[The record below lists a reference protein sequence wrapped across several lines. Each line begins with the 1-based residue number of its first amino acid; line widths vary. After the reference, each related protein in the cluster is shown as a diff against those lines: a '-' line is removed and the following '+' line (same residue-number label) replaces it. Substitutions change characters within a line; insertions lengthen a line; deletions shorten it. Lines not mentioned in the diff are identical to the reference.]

1 VARARVGQIG
11 AVAAMILNLVPEFLA
26 VCASPN
32 PVDAYAAY
40 HHRYERVLSA
50 YWRNNV
56 LDPDSPHAAEVV
68 RGALA
73 ANRRDLEKLLQSVD
87 LERLAT
93 DALDRAAA
101 VLEFDTEIDLY
112 LIVGVGAANAA
123 ELVVEGRGVAI
134 LCLEHF
140 TGQTNPDTFGLG
152 LSPQLLP
159 LWIAHAVTHAVRYT
173 SPTSRSP
180 LRTLVAEA
188 GGSYDYWETGSRTV
202 LRELL
207 LNEGLAV
214 HAARAVAPGHPDED
228 YFGFSRRQFRRMR
241 ELETF
246 LLRAVEG
253 DLERAG
259 LGLRLRY
266 LSGGVSAAARAV
278 SGRILPERSGY
289 YIGARMAEALIAE
302 RGIAAA
308 VRAATAE
315 FPAAEVRRT
324 PEQAESA

>member
-1 VARARVGQIG
+1 
-11 AVAAMILNLVPEFLA
+11 MILNLVPEFLA

-32 PVDAYAAY
+32 PGEAYSAY
-40 HHRYERVLSA
+40 HRRYERVLSA
-50 YWRNNV
+50 YWHNYV
-56 LDPDSPHAAEVV
+56 LDPDSPHAAEVI

-73 ANRRDLEKLLQSVD
+73 ANRSDIEKLLQSVD
-87 LERLAT
+87 LERVAADT
-93 DALDRAAA
+93 LDRAAA
-101 VLEFDTEIDLY
+101 ALELDTEIDIC

-123 ELVVEGRGVAI
+123 ELVVGGRGVAV
-134 LCLEHF
+134 LCIEHF

-152 LSPQLLP
+152 LSPELLP
-159 LWIAHAVTHAVRYT
+159 LWIAHEVAHAVRYT

-188 GGSYDYWETGSRTV
+188 GGSYDYWETGSRTI

-207 LNEGLAV
+207 LNEGIAV
-214 HAARAVAPGHPDED
+214 HAARAVSPGHPDED

-246 LLRAVEG
+246 LFRAVEG

-266 LSGGVSAAARAV
+266 LSGGVSAAARVV
-278 SGRILPERSGY
+278 SGRVLPERSGY
-289 YIGARMAEALIAE
+289 YIGTRMAEALIAE
-302 RGIAAA
+302 RGLVAA
-308 VRAATAE
+308 VRAAPAD
-315 FPAAEVRRT
+315 FSAAEARHA
-324 PEQAESA
+324 PEQSEIA

>member
-1 VARARVGQIG
+1 VARARPAQIV
-11 AVAAMILNLVPEFLA
+11 AAAAMILNLVPEFLA
-26 VCASPN
+26 VCASPT
-32 PVDAYAAY
+32 PGDAYAAY
-40 HHRYERVLSA
+40 HRRYERILSA
-50 YWRNNV
+50 YWHNNV

-73 ANRRDLEKLLQSVD
+73 ADRRDLERLLATVD
-87 LERLAT
+87 LERVAT
-93 DALDRAAA
+93 EALDRAAA
-101 VLEFDTEIDLY
+101 VLELDSEVDLY

-123 ELVVEGRGVAI
+123 ELVVDGRGVAV

-152 LSPQLLP
+152 LRSDLLP
-159 LWIAHAVTHAVRYT
+159 LWIAHEVAHLVRYT

-180 LRTLVAEA
+180 LQTLVAQA
-188 GGSYDYWETGSRTV
+188 GGAYDYWETGSRTV

-246 LLRAVEG
+246 LFRAVDA
-253 DLERAG
+253 DLDRAG

-278 SGRILPERSGY
+278 DGRVLPERSGY
-289 YIGARMAEALIAE
+289 YIGARMAEALIIE

-308 VRAATAE
+308 LRAGTGE
-315 FPAAEVRRT
+315 FSAAEARHA

>member
-1 VARARVGQIG
+1 
-11 AVAAMILNLVPEFLA
+11 MILNLVPEFLA
-26 VCASPN
+26 VCVSPN

-40 HHRYERVLSA
+40 YHRYERVLSA
-50 YWRNNV
+50 YWHNNV
-56 LDPDSPHAAEVV
+56 LDPDSPHAAEVIH
-68 RGALA
+68 GALA
-73 ANRRDLEKLLQSVD
+73 ADRRDLEQLLRSVD
-87 LERLAT
+87 LERVST
-93 DALDRAAA
+93 EALDRAAL
-101 VLEFDTEIDLY
+101 VLELDTEIDLY

-123 ELVVEGRGVAI
+123 ELVVSGRGVAI
-134 LCLEHF
+134 VCIEHF

-152 LSPQLLP
+152 LSPELLP
-159 LWIAHAVTHAVRYT
+159 LWIAHAVAHAVRYT
-173 SPTSRSP
+173 SPTSQSP
-180 LRTLVAEA
+180 LRALVAEA
-188 GGSYDYWETGSRTV
+188 GGSYDYWETGSRAV

-214 HAARAVAPGHPDED
+214 HAARAAAPGHPDED

-246 LLRAVEG
+246 LFRAVEG
-253 DLERAG
+253 DLDRAG

-278 SGRILPERSGY
+278 NGRVLPERSGY
-289 YIGARMAEALIAE
+289 YIGARMAEALIVE

-308 VRAATAE
+308 VRAATAD
-315 FPAAEVRRT
+315 FPAAEARHA

>member
-1 VARARVGQIG
+1 
-11 AVAAMILNLVPEFLA
+11 MILNLVPEFLA
-26 VCASPN
+26 VCASPH

-40 HHRYERVLSA
+40 YRRYERVLSA

-56 LDPDSPHAAEVV
+56 LDPDSPHAAEVIRV
-68 RGALA
+68 ALSA
-73 ANRRDLEKLLQSVD
+73 DRRDLEKLLQSAN
-87 LERLAT
+87 LERVAT
-93 DALDRAAA
+93 EALDRAAA
-101 VLEFDTEIDLY
+101 VLELDTEIDLY

-123 ELVVEGRGVAI
+123 ELVVSGRGVAV

-152 LSPQLLP
+152 LSPELLP
-159 LWIAHAVTHAVRYT
+159 LWIAHEVAHVVRYT

-188 GGSYDYWETGSRTV
+188 GGSYDYWETGSRAI

-246 LLRAVEG
+246 LFRAMEG
-253 DLERAG
+253 DLESAG

-278 SGRILPERSGY
+278 SGRVLPERSGY

-315 FPAAEVRRT
+315 FPAAEVRRA
-324 PEQAESA
+324 PAQAESA